1 MRLGFIKFMFDA
13 TVEIFIRAHII
24 LTFTYTKFT
33 KLRLM
38 FISLKKSMA
47 VFLEQEC
54 SYELGS

>member
-47 VFLEQEC
+47 VFLE
-54 SYELGS
+54 